1 MKKTLIVIMISFL
14 PIIMMAQDKPI
25 FGIKFSGFVKNDIYF
40 DSRQN
45 VAVRDGHFYLYPL
58 DKSLEQGSEFDINSK
73 SNFNMLSIQT
83 RLKGSITGPDAFG
96 AKTSA
101 VIEGAFFGHTATD
114 INGFRLRHAFAKLNW
129 ENTELLIGQY
139 WHAMFITEC
148 FPGTVSF
155 NTGVPFQPFS
165 RNPQIRVTQK
175 FDGLKLSFA
184 AMSQRDFTSMGP
196 IGSSTVYLR
205 NNVIPELN
213 LTVQFSTKGSNG
225 DSFLIGF
232 GADYLSL
239 VPRIKT
245 NLGYATDQSV
255 DGISTMAFMK
265 FTTTNLT
272 IKVEGV
278 LGQNTTNLTMLGGYA
293 TSTNIDD
300 YVQYDYVEYLPIKNL
315 SLWTDIHTNGK
326 KVLVGLFAG
335 YTKNKGAG
343 ESVTG
348 PYYSRGT
355 DIDYVY
361 RIAPRIMFNSGKMR
375 FSGEIEY
382 TTAAYG
388 TTQIDGAV
396 DDSHEVSNLRLLV
409 GVYYFF

>member
-1 MKKTLIVIMISFL
+1 MKKILVIILISFL
-14 PIIMMAQDKPI
+14 PVIMMAQDHAK
-25 FGIKFSGFVKNDIYF
+25 FGIKFSGFVKSDIYF

-45 VAVRDGHFYLYPL
+45 VSVRDGQFYLYPL
-58 DKSLEQGSEFDINSK
+58 NEKIEPGGEFDINSK
-73 SNFNMLSIQT
+73 SSFNMLSIQT

-101 VIEGAFFGHTATD
+101 VIEAAFFGHTAPD

-129 ENTELLIGQY
+129 EYTELLVGQY

-155 NTGVPFQPFS
+155 NTGAPFQPFS
-165 RNPQIRVTQK
+165 RNPQIRITQK
-175 FDGLKLSFA
+175 FDGLKMSFT
-184 AMSQRDFTSMGP
+184 AMSQRDFTSTGP
-196 IGSSTVYLR
+196 VGGSTVYLR

-213 LTVQFSTKGSNG
+213 LTIQYSKKGNNG
-225 DSFLIGF
+225 NSFLIGI

-239 VPRIKT
+239 VPRIET

-265 FTTTNLT
+265 FTSPNLT
-272 IKVEGV
+272 VKFEGV

-293 TSTNIDD
+293 TSANIRI
-300 YVQYDYVEYLPIKNL
+300 QYDYVEYLPIKNL

-326 KVLVGLFAG
+326 KVQGGLFAG
-335 YTKNKGAG
+335 YTKNKGVG
-343 ESVTG
+343 KKVIG
-348 PYYSRGT
+348 PYYSRGSN
-355 DIDYVY
+355 IDYVY

-388 TTQIDGAV
+388 ITQADGTV
-396 DDSHEVSNLRLLV
+396 DDTHEVSNLRLLV